1 MSTVAELSSTS
12 PKVARAHAE
21 AGFGDRLRTAI
32 AKAGASATDVA
43 RLLGIERSHLY
54 DCLDGHRDFKAAWV
68 ELLPPAVRRILLV
81 AWADADGEQLEPRPI
96 DGEGDDRRSLT
107 GMVRELQDVILTDT
121 AAQEDDHYDAQECE
135 RLVVQ
140 IDEAMRVLAQKKARI
155 TDLLARRGGPVRRI
169 HATHTQGR

>member
-1 MSTVAELSSTS
+1 MRPATELSSTS
-12 PKVARAHAE
+12 PKVARAQAE
-21 AGFGDRLRTAI
+21 DAFGKQLGDAL
-32 AKAGASATDVA
+32 AKVGANKTIVA
-43 RLLGIERSHLY
+43 HDLGIERSHLY
-54 DCLDGHRDFKAAWV
+54 DVINGHADFKAGWIK
-68 ELLPPAVRRILLV
+68 LLPPAVRRILLV

-107 GMVRELQDVILTDT
+107 GLVRELQDVILTDT

-140 IDEAMRVLAQKKARI
+140 IDEAMRALAQKKARI

-169 HATHTQGR
+169 HAPQTQTR